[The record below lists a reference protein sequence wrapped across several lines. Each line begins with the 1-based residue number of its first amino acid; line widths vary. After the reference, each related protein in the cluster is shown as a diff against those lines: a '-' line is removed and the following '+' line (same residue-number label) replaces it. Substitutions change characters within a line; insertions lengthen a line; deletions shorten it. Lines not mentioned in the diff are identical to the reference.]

1 MVNSLQIDFLT
12 VNFRI
17 NFGAFGN
24 NRAKPNKEEIGKE
37 NEYLR
42 YYFGNNLF
50 LTNDTVQDLNW
61 IIRLCFCLQ
70 CGRVLSFL
78 RGALLNIC
86 SYFFIIADAES
97 MPRYCHL

>member
-1 MVNSLQIDFLT
+1 MHDQIDFLT

-24 NRAKPNKEEIGKE
+24 NRAKPNKEDGKE

-50 LTNDTVQDLNW
+50 LTNDSPGFKLDN
-61 IIRLCFCLQ
+61 
-70 CGRVLSFL
+70 
-78 RGALLNIC
+78 
-86 SYFFIIADAES
+86 
-97 MPRYCHL
+97 